1 MIKIRIMGKLKFFSL
16 LMVAGMFAACS
27 DNLENPGNENDGP
40 KTGEGYV
47 KVAINLPSVS
57 GSRAT
62 DPTLDHG
69 TDAEYNVN
77 NGIIAF
83 FEGTTESDATFVKAY
98 DLGNLADDQ
107 DKSDQTSQISN
118 KVVQVAKVP
127 LKTDDSNN
135 MYALAILNYGKNGKF
150 ASVDNDGKRLT
161 LANDGEY
168 IILTPGSKINALNG
182 DVKWKLD
189 PNGFTDTDNGF
200 LMMNAPLYNG
210 TTSQSQTLVKVEVYD
225 TEAEAKAAGVTP
237 DNIYVERIVAKVD
250 VKIAGDATELTVK
263 DGVYANDKV
272 VFSKAGMGLG
282 WTLTVT
288 NKNTKP
294 LRDVSGLATW
304 IGYEDTYRNFV
315 GAESSVATNL
325 ARIYWAIDNNYDDTD
340 TDFNVYSKDT
350 PPSTWK
356 NYTDNN
362 VQYCLENT
370 APAASYNGEN
380 TTSILIKAQYLVDG
394 SNDANK
400 SFFKVGDISTT
411 YLETD
416 FLSYVLGKLGLTEEG
431 GVSLS
436 INSSAVSGYYEGGDL
451 RKLIEGIP
459 PATSEIV
466 GAITI
471 SDAQLNAVGKVG
483 YYKNGDCYY
492 WVTPIKHFTDLVY
505 NAGDTMTDEKYLGLY
520 GVVRNNWYELTIN
533 SVSGPG
539 EPEIVE
545 PEGPVVKEEGYINC
559 SINVLSW
566 AKRSQGVN
574 L

>member
-1 MIKIRIMGKLKFFSL
+1 MIKIRIMGKLKFFGL
-16 LMVAGMFAACS
+16 LIAASMFAACS
-27 DNLENPGNENDGP
+27 DNLENAGNENDGP

-69 TDAEYNVN
+69 IEAEYTVN
-77 NGIIAF
+77 NGIIVF
-83 FEGTTESDATFVKAY
+83 FEGATESDAAFVKAY
-98 DLGNLADDQ
+98 DLGNLTKDPEFV
-107 DKSDQTSQISN
+107 QTSQISN

-189 PNGFTDTDNGF
+189 PNEFTDTDNGF

-210 TTSQSQTLVKVEVYD
+210 TTSQSQTLVKVKVYD
-225 TEAEAKAAGVTP
+225 TEAEAKDAGVTP

-250 VKIAGDATELTVK
+250 VKIASNATELTVK

-272 VFSKAGMGLG
+272 VFSKAGMELG

-315 GAESSVATNL
+315 GAASSVATNL

-394 SNDANK
+394 SSDADK

-416 FLSYVLGKLGLTEEG
+416 FLLYVLGKLGLTEED
-431 GVSLS
+431 GVGLS
-436 INSSAVSGYYEGGDL
+436 INTEAVAGYYEGGDL
-451 RKLIEGIP
+451 RNLIRGIP
-459 PATSEIV
+459 PATSEDV
-466 GAITI
+466 GATTIT
-471 SDAQLNAVGKVG
+471 DEQLNAVGKVG

-505 NAGDTMTDEKYLGLY
+505 NAGDTMTDKKYLGLY

-566 AKRSQGVN
+566 AKRSQSVD